1 MSTHRRVRPSPGSRR
16 RRPAPDPS
24 LGLDAD
30 ALRILAAA
38 GLTLG
43 EPLGGR
49 RPGRPTPVRGLDRQD
64 RAVSVHLLDLPR
76 GPAGNRVLERLSA
89 LRRLR
94 HPGIAPV
101 HEVIALP
108 GERAVVSVELV
119 AGADLAVV
127 LGARGCLGDQECATL
142 LDAVGS
148 ALAHLA
154 EQGLTHGD
162 VAPGNVVVAL
172 DGHPVLIDLLGGV
185 METGTEG
192 FAAPERLAGSPAT
205 PASDVYSLAAL
216 VRDCAGPGAGG
227 EQLERILAD
236 ALDPDPERRPSARD
250 LAARAPEV
258 GEVGTIELPDGA
270 HLAAGALRAAA
281 ATPTREVPSRRRP
294 GGSRRPETGRGRG
307 GRRGGHRQDPGAVA
321 PAHGGRSRP
330 GRRYAVL
337 AAVAVAGLALAAT
350 RGLWWPGQAGP
361 EAVPQAP
368 ATASAEAG
376 EPLSGVVV
384 ALCAARDA
392 ALVAGDAQAL
402 AATTVPGSPA
412 AAADAGLLDAL
423 TQAGEQVGDLHT
435 SVSQVQA
442 VTVPP
447 DAAATWPGAVAVR
460 VTQAQDPSTRTSQD
474 GTRTVPAQSA
484 RDVVLVLVPGPW
496 RVADV
501 RAADS

>member
-1 MSTHRRVRPSPGSRR
+1 M
-16 RRPAPDPS
+16 
-24 LGLDAD
+24 
-30 ALRILAAA
+30 
-38 GLTLG
+38 
-43 EPLGGR
+43 
-49 RPGRPTPVRGLDRQD
+49 
-64 RAVSVHLLDLPR
+64 
-76 GPAGNRVLERLSA
+76 
-89 LRRLR
+89 
-94 HPGIAPV
+94 
-101 HEVIALP
+101 
-108 GERAVVSVELV
+108 
-119 AGADLAVV
+119 
-127 LGARGCLGDQECATL
+127 
-142 LDAVGS
+142 
-148 ALAHLA
+148 
-154 EQGLTHGD
+154 
-162 VAPGNVVVAL
+162 
-172 DGHPVLIDLLGGV
+172 
-185 METGTEG
+185 
-192 FAAPERLAGSPAT
+192 
-205 PASDVYSLAAL
+205 
-216 VRDCAGPGAGG
+216 
-227 EQLERILAD
+227 
-236 ALDPDPERRPSARD
+236 
-250 LAARAPEV
+250 
-258 GEVGTIELPDGA
+258 
-270 HLAAGALRAAA
+270 
-281 ATPTREVPSRRRP
+281 
-294 GGSRRPETGRGRG
+294 
-307 GRRGGHRQDPGAVA
+307 A

-337 AAVAVAGLALAAT
+337 AAVAATGLALAAT

-442 VTVPP
+442 ATVPP

>member
-1 MSTHRRVRPSPGSRR
+1 MSTHRRVRPSSGSRR

-162 VAPGNVVVAL
+162 VAPGNVVIAL

-216 VRDCAGPGAGG
+216 VRDCAGPGASG
-227 EQLERILAD
+227 EQLERILA
-236 ALDPDPERRPSARD
+236 P
-250 LAARAPEV
+250 
-258 GEVGTIELPDGA
+258 
-270 HLAAGALRAAA
+270 
-281 ATPTREVPSRRRP
+281 
-294 GGSRRPETGRGRG
+294 
-307 GRRGGHRQDPGAVA
+307 
-321 PAHGGRSRP
+321 
-330 GRRYAVL
+330 
-337 AAVAVAGLALAAT
+337 
-350 RGLWWPGQAGP
+350 
-361 EAVPQAP
+361 
-368 ATASAEAG
+368 
-376 EPLSGVVV
+376 
-384 ALCAARDA
+384 
-392 ALVAGDAQAL
+392 
-402 AATTVPGSPA
+402 
-412 AAADAGLLDAL
+412 
-423 TQAGEQVGDLHT
+423 
-435 SVSQVQA
+435 
-442 VTVPP
+442 
-447 DAAATWPGAVAVR
+447 
-460 VTQAQDPSTRTSQD
+460 
-474 GTRTVPAQSA
+474 
-484 RDVVLVLVPGPW
+484 
-496 RVADV
+496 
-501 RAADS
+501 